1 MAMIAMPSLGQVPL
15 VGGALQQQLLAPI
28 VRTLAAERLPFE
40 QYTDPPGDPGL
51 FGPGSV
57 TWRVHADPSMLIG
70 GLAALLLQSL
80 HPLAMAGIA
89 EHSNYRE
96 DPLGRLGRTGSFVT
110 GTTYGSTETAERLI
124 KLIKGIH
131 RKVRGTAPD
140 GRPYSASDPG
150 LVGWVHVTEVYSF
163 LRAHQRFVPFPVRG
177 EQADRYYHEMATIAQ
192 RLGAT
197 DVPRTRPA
205 MRAYFREMRP
215 QLEVGEQAL
224 DAVRFL
230 TTPGRDPR
238 NPLLSGAHQ
247 VVIQASVT
255 LLPAWAREMLEL
267 RHPSLIDWATVLPA
281 THLLMGTLRF
291 AGGPPLALIQARRR
305 CAAEPRAGSMSGQ
318 LPVKLGAR
326 FSRKARGPSLASFD
340 DTTAMPSSDSRA

>member
-1 MAMIAMPSLGQVPL
+1 MAMVGMPSLGQVPL

-28 VRTLAAERLPFE
+28 IRTLAADRLPFE

-70 GLAALLLQSL
+70 GLCALLLQTL

-124 KLIKGIH
+124 RLVKRIH

-140 GRPYSASDPG
+140 GRAYSASDPD
-150 LVGWVHVTEVYSF
+150 LVAWVHVTEVFSF

-177 EQADRYYHEMATIAQ
+177 EQADRYYHEMATIAE

-197 DVPRTRPA
+197 EVPRTRAA
-205 MRAYFREMRP
+205 MRTYFRAMRP
-215 QLEVGEQAL
+215 RLEASELTL
-224 DAVRFL
+224 DAVGFL
-230 TTPGRDPR
+230 TAPGRDPL

-247 VVIQASVT
+247 VVIQASVG
-255 LLPAWAREMLEL
+255 LLPAWAREMLGM
-267 RHPSLIDWATVLPA
+267 RHPTLVDWATVLPA
-281 THLLMGTLRF
+281 THLLMGALRF
-291 AGGPPLALIQARRR
+291 AGGPPPALVEARRR
-305 CAAEPRAGSMSGQ
+305 CAAEPA
-318 LPVKLGAR
+318 A
-326 FSRKARGPSLASFD
+326 SLSC
-340 DTTAMPSSDSRA
+340 P